1 MPISLCP
8 LHLPVQNNATATATA
23 SASASATA
31 TTTATT
37 TAAATAT
44 TAAAATTTT
53 TSVLRP
59 SALNPK
65 CLEFKVTLNFQAKNP

>member
-8 LHLPVQNNATATATA
+8 LHLPVQNNATATAT
-23 SASASATA
+23 ASATA

-53 TSVLRP
+53 SVLRP

-65 CLEFKVTLNFQAKNP
+65 CLEFKVTLDFQAKNP